1 MVCACLRC
9 PHGILQQQ
17 KMKKMNVPITRRHA
31 LLSFGYLFVFYIP
44 YIVLF
49 MIMFRGVHWSKKKAC
64 YKWIYYPM
72 YDSLST
78 INHWHGLDRSLSS
91 VVFVPEV
98 TDLNLSGETRF
109 RRPSWTDT
117 ALYEVPFV

>member
-1 MVCACLRC
+1 
-9 PHGILQQQ
+9 
-17 KMKKMNVPITRRHA
+17 MNVLITGRHA

-91 VVFVPEV
+91 VYWCQRFS
-98 TDLNLSGETRF
+98 TLTRALISLSASVLGGLG
-109 RRPSWTDT
+109 
-117 ALYEVPFV
+117 LYEVQFV

>member
-1 MVCACLRC
+1 
-9 PHGILQQQ
+9 
-17 KMKKMNVPITRRHA
+17 MKKMNVLITGRHA

-78 INHWHGLDRSLSS
+78 INHWHGLDRSLCS

-98 TDLNLSGETRF
+98 TDLNLGGESHCLC
-109 RRPSWTDT
+109 PSRTDT
-117 ALYEVPFV
+117 ALYEMQFV

>member
-1 MVCACLRC
+1 
-9 PHGILQQQ
+9 
-17 KMKKMNVPITRRHA
+17 MNVLITGRHA
-31 LLSFGYLFVFYIP
+31 LLSFGYLFIFYIP

-78 INHWHGLDRSLSS
+78 INHWHDLDRSCLCQTLTILTCISLSAS
-91 VVFVPEV
+91 
-98 TDLNLSGETRF
+98 TM
-109 RRPSWTDT
+109 DT
-117 ALYEVPFV
+117 VMYEVQFVYNFFVFLF